1 MSNASSEAV
10 TDAPA
15 PRVLVVE
22 DDDFTR
28 VTLEAALQHY
38 GLIVTQSVADGTSAM
53 QAFATAPPDVAL
65 LDLDLG
71 AGPTGIDVAHAMK
84 RARPEMRI
92 VLLTSYEDP
101 RLLSLSLRDMPAHAA
116 YVVKQSLSD
125 MGFLV
130 EAIRGSTQQGVDDPT
145 RRSQPSI
152 SLSDSQVE
160 TLRLLACGLTNAEI
174 ARVRVVEEKS
184 VEQAVT
190 RMVRKLDIG
199 GGAAENPRVLLA
211 REFYRLIGSRTP
223 SEASALRGIDP

>member
-1 MSNASSEAV
+1 VSNASSEAI

-38 GLIVTQSVADGTSAM
+38 GLIVTQSVGDATSAM
-53 QAFATAPPDVAL
+53 QAFAAESPDVAL
-65 LDLDLG
+65 VDLDLG

-84 RARPEMRI
+84 RARPETGI

-130 EAIRGSTQQGVDDPT
+130 EAIRGSTQQGVDHPT

-152 SLSDSQVE
+152 TLSDSQVE

-199 GGAAENPRVLLA
+199 GGVAENPRVLLA

-223 SEASALRGIDP
+223 SEAAALRGIDP